1 MLLNC
6 PLKRGKLSFKAVYSL
21 QKFVVLYGGTA
32 LETHFQLS
40 SQFIQMSLLGCNLFF
55 FSLQEILLSRWISS
69 QEREKK
75 TEEMP

>member
-1 MLLNC
+1 
-6 PLKRGKLSFKAVYSL
+6 
-21 QKFVVLYGGTA
+21 
-32 LETHFQLS
+32 
-40 SQFIQMSLLGCNLFF
+40 MSLLGCNLFF